1 MITAELAN
9 IKEIERLKKENESFK
24 DNLKNTEKMFENQTK
39 LSTNLKSKL
48 ESLND
53 SLAAKNE
60 DNNNLQK

>member
-9 IKEIERLKKENESFK
+9 IKEIERLKKENESIK
-24 DNLKNTEKMFENQTK
+24 DNVKNTEIFFENQTK

-60 DNNNLQK
+60 DNDNLQK

>member
-1 MITAELAN
+1 
-9 IKEIERLKKENESFK
+9 
-24 DNLKNTEKMFENQTK
+24 MFENQTK

-60 DNNNLQK
+60 DNDNLQK

>member
-9 IKEIERLKKENESFK
+9 LKEIERLKKENESFK
-24 DNLKNTEKMFENQTK
+24 DNLKNTKKMFENQTK

-60 DNNNLQK
+60 DNDNLQK

>member
-24 DNLKNTEKMFENQTK
+24 DNLKNTKKMFENQTK

-48 ESLND
+48 ESLSD

>member
-60 DNNNLQK
+60 DNDNLQK

>member
-9 IKEIERLKKENESFK
+9 LKEIERLKKENESFK

-60 DNNNLQK
+60 DNDNLQK

>member
-1 MITAELAN
+1 MITPELAN

-60 DNNNLQK
+60 DNDNLQK

>member
-48 ESLND
+48 GSLND

-60 DNNNLQK
+60 DNDNLQK